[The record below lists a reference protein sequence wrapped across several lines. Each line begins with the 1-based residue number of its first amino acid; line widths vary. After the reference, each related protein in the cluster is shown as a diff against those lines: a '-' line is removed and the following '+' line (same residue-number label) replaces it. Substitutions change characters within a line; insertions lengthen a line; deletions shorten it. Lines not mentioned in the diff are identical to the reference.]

1 MNMKW
6 IPYRGESYLDYPA
19 TIEWCQS
26 LAKAYPDWVKLEEIG
41 MSRHGRPILF
51 ITIGNMKGDY
61 LSRPAFWTD
70 GGTHASEWTGVMTV
84 LYSVSKWIEG
94 LSHNDKSLCEW
105 FHRHTVFAL
114 PCISPDG
121 FQALQQGEPF
131 MRSTLRPPK
140 EEEVR
145 RGFEPCDVDDDNVV
159 RWMRWKHPSGS
170 FVIDEENPS
179 LMRPRR
185 LDDPT
190 EKAYFFCQ
198 EGKFLQWDGISWT
211 SASLKYGCDLNRN
224 FPVFWKPY
232 NMIGL
237 DGGDYPL
244 SEFESR
250 LVFDTFVSRAYIAAA
265 VTNHTYT
272 GCILTA
278 PHRPETP
285 LPDSDILMME
295 ALAKEAVVG
304 TGYRVF
310 RFYPDFVYDP
320 KNLITGALDETI
332 TCLFGIP
339 AYSTEL
345 WDPYGFCGIH
355 QTNPA
360 REFIVPNFENI
371 LQMMRKFS
379 SLPNTMTAWKPF
391 DHPQLGNVEIG
402 GIDYLRTIRNP
413 PVNFLA
419 AECQKGFQICDRIRK
434 TLPDVYI
441 KTKLIK
447 FSENI
452 MKLECIFENYGYL
465 ATNLLQHAETLR
477 YPPKSSVKMSVSDNI
492 KIVEGMLE
500 QSVPSL
506 DGWGMLSSIFKRHP
520 TYAMLPQKSNA
531 TKITWLL
538 QGNGSITIQWK
549 MGRAGKGIEKINI

>member
-1 MNMKW
+1 MTW
-6 IPYRGESYLDYPA
+6 TPYRGESYLDYPA
-19 TIEWCQS
+19 VVEWCDK
-26 LAKAYPDWVKLEEIG
+26 LAKANPNWVKLEEIG
-41 MSRHGRPILF
+41 KSRHNRPILLL
-51 ITIGNMKGDY
+51 TLGDMNSDY
-61 LSRPAFWTD
+61 LSRPAFLTD

-84 LYSVSKWIEG
+84 LYTISKWIEG
-94 LSHNDKSLCEW
+94 LNNNDKNLSDW
-105 FHRHTVFAL
+105 FNRHTVFAL

-121 FQALQQGEPF
+121 FQAIHEGEPI

-140 EEEVR
+140 ESEAR
-145 RGFEPCDVDDDNVV
+145 SGFEPCDIDEDKVV
-159 RWMRWKHPSGS
+159 RMMRWKHPAGS
-170 FVIDEENPS
+170 FVIDEENPL

-185 LDDPT
+185 LDDSVD
-190 EKAYFFCQ
+190 KAYFFCR
-198 EGKFLQWDGISWT
+198 EGKFLQWDGMGWT
-211 SASLKYGCDLNRN
+211 GASYKHGIDLNRN
-224 FPVFWKPY
+224 FPGSWKPY
-232 NMIGL
+232 SMMGM

-244 SEFESR
+244 SEPESR
-250 LVFDTFVSRAYIAAA
+250 VVFDAVVQRPYIGAA

-272 GCILTA
+272 GCLLTA
-278 PHRPETP
+278 PHRPEDG
-285 LPDSDILMME
+285 LPDNDILMME
-295 ALAKEAVVG
+295 ALAKEAVTG

-320 KNLITGALDETI
+320 KNLITGTWDETL
-332 TCLFGIP
+332 TCHLGIP
-339 AYSTEL
+339 AYATEL
-345 WDPYGFCGIH
+345 WDPYGFCSI
-355 QTNPA
+355 QQENPA
-360 REFIVPNFENI
+360 RAFMVPNFEHI
-371 LQMMRKFS
+371 LQMMHKFS
-379 SLPNTMTAWKPF
+379 SLPNTMTKWKSF
-391 DHPQLGNVEIG
+391 EHPQLGAVEIG

-413 PVNFLA
+413 PTDLLA

-434 TLPDVYI
+434 ALPDVRV
-441 KTKLIK
+441 KTQLTKI
-447 FSENI
+447 SENTV
-452 MKLECIFENYGYL
+452 KLECIFENYGYL

-477 YPPKSSVKMSVSDNI
+477 YPPKSSVKITASDNI